1 MSKTCLVSVQK
12 SLRGDDTW
20 SLSLQNAVAEVAKVS
35 EHKAQQCCAITCLH
49 LSSSSV

>member
-20 SLSLQNAVAEVAKVS
+20 SLSLQNAVAEVARGIR
-35 EHKAQQCCAITCLH
+35 AQ
-49 LSSSSV
+49 SSAVLCNYLFASFQL